1 MKFKRIPKSEDKFA
15 LEDKFV
21 LEMNFYEANDLLC
34 MILPAAESSNIETF
48 KKDVKAR
55 NGYVYGDKCR
65 IRKIRK
71 LREDIQTTFNE
82 MWEED

>member
-1 MKFKRIPKSEDKFA
+1 MKFKRIPKDDVHTV
-15 LEDKFV
+15 EDKFV

-48 KKDVKAR
+48 KEDVKAQ
-55 NGYVYGDKCR
+55 NGYVPGDKCR

-82 MWEED
+82 MWKED